1 MVKINEKRGEI
12 TTQQIVMLIIL
23 ILSFSVILFLIF
35 RLDLGQITNEEICRN
50 SVILKGKSTFKTG
63 NLDCRTSYVCI
74 SGGGDCEGIN
84 PTKTIEVK
92 GDSAEIEKQVM
103 KALAEEMASC
113 WFIFGEGKVDYVSGG
128 AFENV
133 ACSICSITSF
143 SEEIG
148 EIESITY
155 EKFYEYL
162 KTAPKSNSQ
171 TYLQYLYRT
180 NNLGDFREGFN
191 PQNYLE
197 NSLESGKTYFILTGL
212 IKEGYVRN
220 YLLSVNKWKF
230 WNTEFTPQPVIILE
244 NTPENYEAVGCDSFI
259 TKA

>member
-50 SVILKGKSTFKTG
+50 SVILKGKSTLKTG

-84 PTKTIEVK
+84 PTKTVEVK

-103 KALAEEMASC
+103 KALAEEMTSC
-113 WFIFGEGKVDYVSGG
+113 WFIFGEGKVDYVEGIFRDRNTC
-128 AFENV
+128 A
-133 ACSICSITSF
+133 ICSILSF
-143 SEEIG
+143 DSLTK
-148 EIESITY
+148 ESISY
-155 EKFYEYL
+155 SEFYEYL
-162 KTAPKSNSQ
+162 TKNKRSDSQ
-171 TYLQYLYRT
+171 TYSQYLYAS
-180 NNLGDFREGFN
+180 NNKENLEELFPEDYFDKELDFDKE
-191 PQNYLE
+191 
-197 NSLESGKTYFILTGL
+197 YFILTGRFETG
-212 IKEGYVRN
+212 IV
-220 YLLSVNKWKF
+220 
-230 WNTEFTPQPVIILE
+230 TEFLNPFNSKYWDFEFDNLPHPVVILE
-244 NTPENYEAVGCDSFI
+244 NTPENYGVLGCKEFV

>member
-84 PTKTIEVK
+84 PTKTVEVK

-103 KALAEEMASC
+103 KALAEEMVSC
-113 WFIFGEGKVDYVSGG
+113 WSQFGEGEINYVGRNLKG
-128 AFENV
+128 FH
-133 ACSICSITSF
+133 CPICTIVGFDEEIQESF
-143 SEEIG
+143 SYRDLFNFLE
-148 EIESITY
+148 
-155 EKFYEYL
+155 
-162 KTAPKSNSQ
+162 TAKKDDSQ
-171 TYLQYLYRT
+171 TYLKYLFNVVRAEDFVSQSEYLT
-180 NNLGDFREGFN
+180 SNYDTPFSLGEKYSIITGRNVELKEDRVV
-191 PQNYLE
+191 PV
-197 NSLESGKTYFILTGL
+197 YFIKTNDLDQ
-212 IKEGYVRN
+212 
-220 YLLSVNKWKF
+220 
-230 WNTEFTPQPVIILE
+230 TPCTDFDI
-244 NTPENYEAVGCDSFI
+244 S
-259 TKA
+259 KA